1 MQARRQDLAAG
12 EAKNQKGE
20 HILKIL
26 RWIYAATREPNV
38 KWGDRFQMGSQAPLA
53 PPLAMVLLSRR
64 SKFPEKM
71 KNDLGFNE

>member
-38 KWGDRFQMGSQAPLA
+38 KWGDRFQMGAKHHWPPHWRWSCFHAEANSQ
-53 PPLAMVLLSRR
+53 
-64 SKFPEKM
+64 KK
-71 KNDLGFNE
+71 